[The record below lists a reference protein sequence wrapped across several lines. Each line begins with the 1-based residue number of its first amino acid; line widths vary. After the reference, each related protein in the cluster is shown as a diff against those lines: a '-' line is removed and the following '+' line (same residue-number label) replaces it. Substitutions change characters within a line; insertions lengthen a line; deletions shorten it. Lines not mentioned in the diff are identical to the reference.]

1 MSKELFYK
9 GIKFLANTIYMIA
22 IAMIVN
28 TWFFGIIFKNIKL

>member
-1 MSKELFYK
+1 MREELFYK

-28 TWFFGIIFKNIKL
+28 TWFFGILFKNIKL

>member
-1 MSKELFYK
+1 MSEELFYK
-9 GIKFLANTIYMIA
+9 GIKFLANTIYMLA